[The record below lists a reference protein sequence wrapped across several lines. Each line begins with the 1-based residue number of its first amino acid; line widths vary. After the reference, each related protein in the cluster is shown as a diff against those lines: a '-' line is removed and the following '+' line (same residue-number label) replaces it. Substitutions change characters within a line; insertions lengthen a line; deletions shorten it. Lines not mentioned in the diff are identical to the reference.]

1 MDAFDSGSELSSADE
16 ETSPQTVAPTPA
28 PAAPS
33 TSAAPT
39 TPAAP
44 AAPADDSIQAPR
56 AKRPRRSLL
65 PSDVAPASDA
75 EQLRPSDESVET
87 VRSRAR
93 VPAPTPNKES
103 SFARNMSGW
112 DELFGGIPSAAPSE
126 PARPKD
132 MTPEQKAA
140 AAEAEALKLR
150 EARAKEAQ
158 ERAKEKE
165 ERAKEAID
173 RAKEKEREA
182 AALAR
187 EARTRAAPPPPAP
200 ERRAQSVTA
209 DVLSDK
215 RRQLQREIED
225 TQAMD
230 LLASGRIIFSF
241 EEELGADRRSLR
253 ASKFGAG
260 LHHLR
265 AA

>member
-1 MDAFDSGSELSSADE
+1 MDATDSGSQLSGAGAS
-16 ETSPQTVAPTPA
+16 SPARTESQARV
-28 PAAPS
+28 PAAQ
-33 TSAAPT
+33 
-39 TPAAP
+39 
-44 AAPADDSIQAPR
+44 AAPADDTTQAPR
-56 AKRPRRSLL
+56 AKRPRTSLP
-65 PSDVAPASDA
+65 PSDTDKATDTESA
-75 EQLRPSDESVET
+75 RPRADDSVET

-93 VPAPTPNKES
+93 VNVPNPSKEA
-103 SFARNMSGW
+103 SFGRNMSGW
-112 DELFGGIPSAAPSE
+112 DQLFGGIPTAAPTE

-140 AAEAEALKLR
+140 AAEAEALKVR

-182 AALAR
+182 AAMAR
-187 EARTRAAPPPPAP
+187 EAREAHTRAAATSAPPP
-200 ERRAQSVTA
+200 ERRAQSVAA
-209 DVLSDK
+209 DVLNEK

-225 TQAMD
+225 PKAMD
-230 LLASGRIIFSF
+230 LLASGRIMFSF
-241 EEELGADRRSLR
+241 EEELGSDRRSLR

-265 AA
+265 AT